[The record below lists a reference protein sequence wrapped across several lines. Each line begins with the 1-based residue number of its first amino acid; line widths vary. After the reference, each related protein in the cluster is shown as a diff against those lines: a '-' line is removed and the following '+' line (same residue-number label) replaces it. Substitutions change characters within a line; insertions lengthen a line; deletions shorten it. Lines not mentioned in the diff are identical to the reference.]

1 MSKSVLLA
9 ELNAMIDH
17 YFKRNGYQPTRILLG
32 YKAYTELMQD
42 QSFANEIRNS
52 ALDPNK
58 RKYKKLK
65 IKVTKDDHQ
74 LELE

>member
-1 MSKSVLLA
+1 MQNPSFSSEVL
-9 ELNAMIDH
+9 
-17 YFKRNGYQPTRILLG
+17 
-32 YKAYTELMQD
+32 
-42 QSFANEIRNS
+42 NS

-65 IKVTKDDHQ
+65 IKLTKDDEQ

>member
-1 MSKSVLLA
+1 MSETSLLN
-9 ELNAMIDH
+9 ELNATIE
-17 YFKRNGYQPTRILLG
+17 YYVNRNGYQPTRIILG
-32 YKAYTELMQD
+32 YKAYSSLMKD
-42 QSFANEIRNS
+42 KTFADEVNNS
-52 ALDPNK
+52 AVNPNK

>member
-1 MSKSVLLA
+1 MQLLNTMLI
-9 ELNAMIDH
+9 EMDT
-17 YFKRNGYQPTRILLG
+17 KPTRIILG
-32 YKAYTELMQD
+32 YKAYSNLMKD
-42 QSFANEIRNS
+42 KTFTDEVNNS
-52 ALDPNK
+52 AVNPNK

>member
-1 MSKSVLLA
+1 MNDTCLLT
-9 ELNAMIDH
+9 ELDLIIN
-17 YFKRNGYQPTRILLG
+17 YYVTRNGYRPTRIILG
-32 YKAYTELMQD
+32 YKTYGTLMQD
-42 QSFANEIRNS
+42 QRFANEVINS

>member
-1 MSKSVLLA
+1 MNDTCLLT
-9 ELNAMIDH
+9 ELDLMIN
-17 YFKRNGYQPTRILLG
+17 YYVTRNGYRPTRIILG
-32 YKAYTELMQD
+32 YKTYGALMQD
-42 QSFANEIRNS
+42 QGFADEVLNS

-74 LELE
+74 IELE

>member
-1 MSKSVLLA
+1 MSETSLLI
-9 ELNAMIDH
+9 ELNQMID
-17 YFKRNGYQPTRILLG
+17 YYISRNGYRPTRILLG
-32 YKAYTELMQD
+32 YKSYTALMLDQHFAQD
-42 QSFANEIRNS
+42 VINS

>member
-1 MSKSVLLA
+1 MSDTSLLN
-9 ELNAMIDH
+9 ELNQMID
-17 YFKRNGYQPTRILLG
+17 YYVSRNSQPPNRIILG
-32 YKAYTELMQD
+32 YKAYGTLMKDSVFATEVK
-42 QSFANEIRNS
+42 NS

-74 LELE
+74 IELE